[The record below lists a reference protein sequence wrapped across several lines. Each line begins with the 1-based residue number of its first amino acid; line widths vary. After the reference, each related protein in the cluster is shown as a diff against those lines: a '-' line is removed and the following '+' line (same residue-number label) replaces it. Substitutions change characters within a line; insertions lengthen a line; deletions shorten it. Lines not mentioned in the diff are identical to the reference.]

1 MSSKVLPP
9 DDAAG
14 AVRLA
19 WKQVPLSEIDSGRG
33 AAGKGP
39 DPAETTA
46 RLERQAEQRARE
58 AHAAGFREG
67 EAAGKKRA
75 AAELEPVFERLARSI
90 HEMAALRGEMRREA
104 EADMLRLALEIS
116 RRVLRREM
124 AVDPDALRGLVLAA
138 LEKLQGREISRVK
151 VHPSHAALVSELLR
165 KSAAGQPVEVIADAS
180 REPGAVIFESERGN
194 LDASVDAQLR
204 EIERGLADC
213 LRRRA

>member
-67 EAAGKKRA
+67 EAAGEKRP
-75 AAELEPVFERLARSI
+75 AAELEPAVERLARSI

-116 RRVLRREM
+116 RGSCGARWRWIRM
-124 AVDPDALRGLVLAA
+124 
-138 LEKLQGREISRVK
+138 
-151 VHPSHAALVSELLR
+151 PS
-165 KSAAGQPVEVIADAS
+165 
-180 REPGAVIFESERGN
+180 
-194 LDASVDAQLR
+194 
-204 EIERGLADC
+204 
-213 LRRRA
+213 